1 MAASRANA
9 DGFELRIELAA
20 RHHAEQAAVDRGGT
34 FRMLQRLFREA
45 LRFPEQARADGLD
58 PDAGGLPVVARQL
71 LVDGYQDVPQ
81 RARFGASKAILVQVP
96 EDLDIDLADRCRL
109 RRDPFQ
115 YPLRRPCRGRRPG
128 AGSAH

>member
-1 MAASRANA
+1 
-9 DGFELRIELAA
+9 
-20 RHHAEQAAVDRGGT
+20 
-34 FRMLQRLFREA
+34 MLQRLFREA
-45 LRFPEQARADGLD
+45 LRFLEQARADGLD

-96 EDLDIDLADRCRL
+96 EDLDIGLADRCRL

-115 YPLRRPCRGRRPG
+115 YRFDDHV
-128 AGSAH
+128 AGDGLAQGVGVEADAFEVGW